1 MTIKIKIDS
10 LAYQGSG
17 IGKVTDDSDDKGKTI
32 FVPFT
37 VHGDEVEVEIV
48 KDKKTFFEGRV
59 VNVIKPSY
67 ARAEPQCKVFEEC
80 GGCQW
85 QNVKYP
91 EQIRWK
97 HRIFTDTL
105 KRIGKVEVESFEP
118 ARQSPKPYNY
128 RTKAKFQVSGKKWGF
143 FKNKSHD
150 VVNISDCPLL
160 EEPVNVTF
168 RAVKKALFSIGHN
181 ISTVEVGL
189 SRKDKK
195 TVVSVNVKNKKNIE
209 GFNWSKALNNK
220 ISGLENLKGFEV
232 TSGKKVI
239 TSGGNTN
246 LVYELDDI
254 SISSNISSFTQS
266 NGEQNEYLVKK
277 VLELAQIDEEET
289 ILDLFCGAGNFT
301 LPLSKQCG
309 EIIGLDRDKEAI
321 KSAKNNSKA
330 NSIENTQFLSSW
342 TDLTKAIEKLKPHVI
357 ILDPPRE
364 GDIETAEMIANLGVE
379 KVIYIS
385 CSPPTLARDLS
396 IITKKGYKAVK
407 AGVVDM
413 FPQTYHIEGFVL
425 LEKNS

>member
-1 MTIKIKIDS
+1 MTIKVKIES

-17 IGKVTDDSDDKGKTI
+17 IGKVTDDSDNKGKTI

-48 KDKKTFFEGRV
+48 KEKKTFLEGKV
-59 VNVIKPSY
+59 VDIIKPSY

-91 EQIRWK
+91 EQMRWK

-105 KRIGKVEVESFEP
+105 KRIGKIEVENFDP
-118 ARQSPKPYNY
+118 AQQSQKPYNY

-150 VVNISDCPLL
+150 VVNISDCPIL
-160 EEPVNVTF
+160 EDPVNITF

-195 TVVSVNVKNKKNIE
+195 TVVSINVKNKKNIE
-209 GFNWSKALNNK
+209 GFNWAKALNNK
-220 ISGLENLKGFEV
+220 ISGFENLKGFEV
-232 TSGKKVI
+232 ISGKKKI
-239 TSGGNTN
+239 ASGGETR
-246 LVYELDDI
+246 LKYELDGI
-254 SISSNISSFTQS
+254 SISTNISSFTQS
-266 NGEQNEYLVKK
+266 NGGQNEYLVKK
-277 VLELAQIDEEET
+277 VLELAQIGEEET
-289 ILDLFCGAGNFT
+289 VLDLFCGAGNFT

-309 EIIGLDRDKEAI
+309 QIIGLDRDKEAI
-321 KSAKNNSKA
+321 KSAQSNSKA
-330 NSIENTQFLSSW
+330 NSIENTQFLTSW
-342 TDLTKAIEKLKPHVI
+342 AELTKAIEKVKPHVI

-364 GDIETAEMIANLGVE
+364 GDAETAEMISSLGAE
-379 KVIYIS
+379 KIIYIS

-396 IITKKGYKAVK
+396 IITKKGYSAVK
-407 AGVVDM
+407 AGVIDM

-425 LEKNS
+425 LEKSN